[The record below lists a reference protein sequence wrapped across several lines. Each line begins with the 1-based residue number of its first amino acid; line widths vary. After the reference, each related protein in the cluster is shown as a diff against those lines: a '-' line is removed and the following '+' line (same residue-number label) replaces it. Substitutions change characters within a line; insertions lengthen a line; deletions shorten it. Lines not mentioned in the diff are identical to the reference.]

1 VESSSVSLPPTCIA
15 TASLCARR
23 IGLDGLD
30 GLTAR
35 NNGDDL
41 LLANGVDELDE
52 LAARNDGDD
61 VLLADVCLMSDL
73 RRVVAMLLRDGDN
86 RLTTPANVELS
97 WLGLMSGNA
106 DRDKTAD
113 DNRLTLP
120 VQVYIQRERWVG
132 LHKLAT

>member
-1 VESSSVSLPPTCIA
+1 MV
-15 TASLCARR
+15 SLCARR

-30 GLTAR
+30 
-35 NNGDDL
+35 
-41 LLANGVDELDE
+41 E

-61 VLLADVCLMSDL
+61 DLLADVCLMSDL

-97 WLGLMSGNA
+97 WLGLMSGKA
-106 DRDKTAD
+106 DRDETAD